1 MGSIIPKNFIKDS
14 QPLSA
19 SPQGGSKRMKAKGK
33 RKYIKRN
40 FALYRLSG
48 MMGNLAHMLFEFR
61 NDEELNELISEAM
74 DAIAELSHTIKVH
87 HDPGQKDEA
96 ELTPASSQGFSS
108 PRLK

>member
-1 MGSIIPKNFIKDS
+1 
-14 QPLSA
+14 
-19 SPQGGSKRMKAKGK
+19 MKAKGK

-74 DAIAELSHTIKVH
+74 DAIAELGYTIKVH
-87 HDPGQKDEA
+87 RDPGQKDEA
-96 ELTPASSQGFSS
+96 ELTPRLHKEFLLHGLNQKISQIYNSEVEH
-108 PRLK
+108 

>member
-1 MGSIIPKNFIKDS
+1 
-14 QPLSA
+14 
-19 SPQGGSKRMKAKGK
+19 MKAKGK

-48 MMGNLAHMLFEFR
+48 MMGNLAHMLVEFR

-87 HDPGQKDEA
+87 RDPGQKDEA
-96 ELTPASSQGFSS
+96 ELTP
-108 PRLK
+108 RLHKAFLLHGLNRKISEIHNSEVKQ